1 MAKPNCMG
9 IAMFCKPFSHINT
22 LHFSGWYRAEIEDNK
37 SQQQQAVCYQKFLLI
52 AKENNS
58 KSTDVYNTFT
68 NSFYASTGEFISGHA
83 SHIALHAKI

>member
-1 MAKPNCMG
+1 MFYQFIFNVQYEKQLSIFLTCTVMAKPNCMG

-58 KSTDVYNTFT
+58 KLTDV
-68 NSFYASTGEFISGHA
+68 H
-83 SHIALHAKI
+83 L